1 MFLVRL
7 LAFSTVLVAA
17 SSVWAGYTQRSAL
30 TLRED
35 QQQAYWPRRGTSLS
49 GGYSR
54 GGVWIMAPSRTEY
67 GGFRGGGP
75 GGGGK

>member
-1 MFLVRL
+1 MWIPRL
-7 LAFSTVLVAA
+7 LALSAVLVTATSA
-17 SSVWAGYTQRSAL
+17 WAGYSQRSAL

-35 QQQAYWPRRGTSLS
+35 QASSSYWPRHGTSLS

-54 GGVWIMAPSRTEY
+54 GVWIMAPSRSQY